1 MDEKTILALCR
12 KNNRKAQQSLY
23 QQHAPFMLGV
33 CYRYTKSRDD
43 AEDVLQE
50 GFVKVFTQIDQF
62 NEKGSLQGWIYRI
75 MVTTAINYLR
85 RHQRYRSQMKFSETT
100 IHPVVDPRGISNLQ
114 TEDLMELVRRLP
126 TGYQT
131 VFNLAGIEGYDHAE
145 ISELLGI
152 SVQTSRSQYS
162 RARALLIKWVDAS
175 EMQTRLGKINS

>member
-12 KNNRKAQQSLY
+12 KNNRQAQQNLY
-23 QQHAPFMLGV
+23 QQHASFMLGV

-62 NEKGSLQGWIYRI
+62 NGKGSLQGWIYRI
-75 MVTTAINYLR
+75 MVTTAISYLR
-85 RHQRYRSQMKFSETT
+85 RHQRYRSQMEFSEPN
-100 IHPVVDPRGISNLQ
+100 IHPIVDPRGISNLQ

-131 VFNLAGIEGYDHAE
+131 VFNLAGIEGYDHTE

-162 RARALLIKWVDAS
+162 RARALLIKWIDAA
-175 EMQTRLGKINS
+175 EKQTAIGKINS